1 MVTNS
6 DELIGVYDADGTLVG
21 EVSYWIGARLGRRHC
36 SLCDVTHGL
45 VSEKASWR
53 DCKAELPLPFVTYHR
68 NDMPED
74 VRRVAQGSLPA
85 VVVRRQGIVS
95 PLLSPSEIEAAE
107 GDPQGLVRLINEK
120 LGA

>member
-1 MVTNS
+1 VITNS

-74 VRRVAQGSLPA
+74 VRRVAQGSLPT
-85 VVVRRQGIVS
+85 VFVRRQGIVS

>member
-1 MVTNS
+1 
-6 DELIGVYDADGTLVG
+6 
-21 EVSYWIGARLGRRHC
+21 
-36 SLCDVTHGL
+36 
-45 VSEKASWR
+45 
-53 DCKAELPLPFVTYHR
+53 
-68 NDMPED
+68 MPED
-74 VRRVAQGSLPA
+74 VRRVAQGSLPT